1 MSEDKLRKD
10 LDDLQ
15 NRLDKTEPKDEA
27 GRDKI
32 QSLRD
37 GIQSAKEQDG
47 PMSNEARQDLLHRM
61 ESALE
66 HFEVSHPTLTGVVNN
81 IIHTLNNIGI

>member
-1 MSEDKLRKD
+1 MSEDKLRKE
-10 LDDLQ
+10 LDELQ
-15 NRLDKTEPKDEA
+15 NRLDKTDPKDEA
-27 GRDKI
+27 GRERI

-37 GIQSAKEQDG
+37 GIQSVKEQDG
-47 PMSNEARQDLLHRM
+47 PVSTETRQDLLHRM

-81 IIHTLNNIGI
+81 VIRTLNNIGI